1 MGVGLISHSRMD
13 EIAINIHPD
22 DFAKE
27 YIDYVDGRLEESYVF
42 HRNIFK
48 RRIDFKGSVF
58 RFAWNGWNVFNTIT
72 SGEIEFEDQE
82 DRTYINH
89 KIYFTEFF
97 TISLIFSI
105 IPLTMGGDWP
115 LRLVIFILIWL
126 AYIVSYLIGVYR
138 FNSFISEAIIHI
150 NLTAGYEHKEDTGY
164 DEFDEELEQ
173 ELEESGESQKEQDD
187 EFADGQ
193 GVG

>member
-13 EIAINIHPD
+13 EITINIHSD

-27 YIDYVDGRLEESYVF
+27 YINYVDGRLNESYVF

-48 RRIDFKGSVF
+48 RKIGFKGSVF

-97 TISLIFSI
+97 TISFIFSI
-105 IPLTMGGDWP
+105 IPLTMGGSWP

-126 AYIVSYLIGVYR
+126 AYVASYLIGVYR
-138 FNSFISEAIIHI
+138 FNSFVSEALIHI
-150 NLTAGYEHKEDTGY
+150 NLTSGYEHKKDTDEDEL
-164 DEFDEELEQ
+164 DDELAQEFDDSAVAEKETEDDF
-173 ELEESGESQKEQDD
+173 SGEP
-187 EFADGQ
+187 GI
-193 GVG
+193 G